1 MDNNNNNNGRYL
13 EYEIDE
19 FLTMLWGEETYSRM
33 KANSAKRAAKK
44 IEEYKAKCAKEYMEM
59 FGTADLQASIEEDKR
74 KEAAAKKLKPLAKIT
89 KNKKLSLKKKEVEVK
104 EEAPK
109 KALPKLKKLNKKK
122 PVAKPVVQEV
132 EELNFKHII
141 NIDATEFTKKPTVA
155 QKKAMEMKQKEMT
168 IKEIAAAVKKG
179 QCFQPYWLTKSN
191 KFVAS
196 GLIAIKVDNV
206 AESQRTYGKVTVS
219 NYLEQALTADIKPV
233 LVYTALNTT
242 KKLDRFVAIYQMDQ
256 MIDNLEAYK
265 NEASKLLSNY
275 PYGEIVFPGDMVLG
289 AKELIYV
296 NSNNIMTTNYGELT
310 PEQEVMGQAELEA
323 INRAEEEAILR
334 EIEYYDSGQDEIDR
348 EAEKEAAWEEKR
360 KEVEELHEW
369 WDNTSDTQRKL
380 HMEYEQKRKMWRAA
394 ALAEMEVKAGIRAA
408 KKAAS
413 LQEVAVTTVT
423 EDEPLRVNTM
433 INRFKAK
440 DKAAAN
446 KWIGAIK
453 NNKSENFKTDIVNVT
468 LSELGNEILKGK
480 AIVPAVLNGKLQD
493 SNFIEQQLFA
503 LDIDYIGVSL
513 GNLKARFKDY
523 PYALIYTSFSHTAAV
538 PKYRLLFV
546 ADRVITNAD
555 EARFITAALMDI
567 AGCADE
573 RCVDVSRIFYA
584 GRSIVEIQEQQFN
597 VDKLLAN
604 TTIKKEEVIS
614 KATATGE
621 KVAIKAKEEAGTEEV
636 IITAADVIK
645 NLSTIKEFE
654 GQTLEYDG
662 SFNWINSNVNL
673 GIALG
678 KELNTLFRC
687 LKPGHLDRN
696 PSAMVYKY
704 DGKYYYRCSCGDFNK
719 PKSVID
725 TLSIILDMDKVEV
738 QYLITD
744 ALGITMGSAYQ
755 RNSRLLIA
763 DTKANLLNMIKPDT
777 ILYKEMKYLW
787 GTLNVIQDFASARIT
802 VSPLSINSTRPTFY
816 MGRTQLQSEM
826 LRLGI
831 KGALDVKGKLDQ
843 LKDLGFI
850 RPLRDEEITQEAL
863 NVTEEHRNNMI
874 LSTGKKCIN
883 RVEYYEL
890 CSITPSMIREAEN
903 KIVTRKKLG
912 AKKKNMNINRRIST
926 YGLDHTETVNVQGK
940 VVDKLVNNKYQK
952 DIDKMLNVAA
962 NLIKEEGYFTE
973 DMLRKAFDPKRKKRK
988 DITEK
993 LINDSIPLIIQELGI
1008 EKNRVK
1014 NSIRTQY
1021 SISEKIKTNTII
1033 FC

>member
-59 FGTADLQASIEEDKR
+59 FGTADLTASIEE
-74 KEAAAKKLKPLAKIT
+74 EAAK
-89 KNKKLSLKKKEVEVK
+89 
-104 EEAPK
+104 EAPK
-109 KALPKLKKLNKKK
+109 KKLTLKKKKQEEGKKKLPKPQRKQ
-122 PVAKPVVQEV
+122 PVAEVEEVNEVVAEVQEAPV

-141 NIDATEFTKKPTVA
+141 NIDATEFIKKPTVA

-219 NYLEQALTADIKPV
+219 NYLEQALKADIKPV

-256 MIDNLEAYK
+256 MIDDLEAYK

-296 NSNNIMTTNYGELT
+296 NPNNIMTTNYGELT
-310 PEQEVMGQAELEA
+310 PEQEAIGLAELEA

-334 EIEYYDSGQDEIDR
+334 EIEYYDSGQDIKDM
-348 EAEKEAAWEEKR
+348 EAEKEAMWEEKR
-360 KEVEELHEW
+360 KEVEAFHEW
-369 WDNTSDTQRKL
+369 WDNASDKHREFEMERIEMRKIL
-380 HMEYEQKRKMWRAA
+380 QEIHE
-394 ALAEMEVKAGIRAA
+394 AEREVKAGIRAA

-413 LQEVAVTTVT
+413 LQEEIAVT

-468 LSELGNEILKGK
+468 LAELGNEILKGK

-493 SNFIEQQLFA
+493 ANFVEQQLFA

-513 GNLKARFKDY
+513 EDLKARFKDY

-584 GRSIVEIQEQQFN
+584 GRSIVEIQEKQFN

-604 TTIKKEEVIS
+604 TSIKKEEVIS

-621 KVAIKAKEEAGTEEV
+621 KVAIKAKEEAGTKEV
-636 IITAADVIK
+636 IITAADIIK
-645 NLSTIKEFE
+645 NLSTIKDFE

-787 GTLNVIQDFASARIT
+787 GTLNVIQDFASAKIT
-802 VSPLSINSTRPTFY
+802 VSPLSVNSTRPTFY

-831 KGALDVKGKLDQ
+831 KGASDVKGKLDQ

-850 RPLRDEEITQEAL
+850 RPLKDEEITQEAL

-890 CSITPSMIREAEN
+890 CAITPSMIREAEN
-903 KIVTRKKLG
+903 KITTRKKLG

-973 DMLRKAFDPKRKKRK
+973 EMLRKAFDPKRKKRK